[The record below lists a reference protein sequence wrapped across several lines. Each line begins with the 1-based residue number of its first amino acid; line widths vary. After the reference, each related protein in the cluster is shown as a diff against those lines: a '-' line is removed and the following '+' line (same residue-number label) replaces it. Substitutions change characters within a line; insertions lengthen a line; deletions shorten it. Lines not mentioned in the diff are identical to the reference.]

1 MAGLGLHYCNMSKA
15 PPELARTRTLQVFH
29 DLWNSLGRAPSYR
42 EVGRALGGHP
52 LGAQQMIRTL
62 VDEGLIVA
70 RTRTVLKPIRLSAAG
85 LRRLARAKAET
96 ERKEADGEKAT

>member
-1 MAGLGLHYCNMSKA
+1 MLGLHYCNMSKA

-29 DLWNSLGRAPSYR
+29 DLWKSLGRAPSYR

-62 VDEGLIVA
+62 IEEGLIFA
-70 RTRTVLKPIRLSAAG
+70 KTRMVLKPIRLSAAG
-85 LRRLARAKAET
+85 LRRLARAQAEV
-96 ERKEADGEKAT
+96 KQNGKKDP